1 MGSPF
6 QYKPIKVILA
16 QVYTRLEKCNHLYQN
31 NQNQIQFPPY
41 SPGKLKAIPLGDSL
55 FKCENIIMV

>member
-6 QYKPIKVILA
+6 QHKPIKVVLA
-16 QVYTRLEKCNHLYQN
+16 QEKYSHLYQN

-41 SPGKLKAIPLGDSL
+41 SPAKLKEIPLGDLL
-55 FKCENIIMV
+55 FKCENIVIV

>member
-6 QYKPIKVILA
+6 QYKPIKVVLA
-16 QVYTRLEKCNHLYQN
+16 QEKCNHLYQN

-41 SPGKLKAIPLGDSL
+41 SPGKLKEIPLGDL
-55 FKCENIIMV
+55 VFTCENIIIV